1 MNKNFT
7 FAHTDFYNYYA
18 HISQNKEVSVSKTA
32 DLMFR
37 ELKII
42 SDEKLIIPTY
52 NYNFSASKIYDYY
65 NDNSQVGYFS
75 ELFRKKYKDNRSLVP
90 IFSDCSNLKKIKKFK
105 PNNQLLIF

>member
-37 ELKII
+37 
-42 SDEKLIIPTY
+42 
-52 NYNFSASKIYDYY
+52 N
-65 NDNSQVGYFS
+65 
-75 ELFRKKYKDNRSLVP
+75 
-90 IFSDCSNLKKIKKFK
+90 
-105 PNNQLLIF
+105 